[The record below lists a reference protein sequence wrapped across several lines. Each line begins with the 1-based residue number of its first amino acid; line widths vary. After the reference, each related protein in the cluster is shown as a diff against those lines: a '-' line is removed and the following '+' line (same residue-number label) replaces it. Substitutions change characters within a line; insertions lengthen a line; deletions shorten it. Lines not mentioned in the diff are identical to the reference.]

1 MAEPVFAPCVVI
13 PVYNHE
19 HAIGAV
25 VGEIRAQGLAV
36 VLVDDGSSQ
45 ACADVLQGL
54 SATPDV
60 TLVRHEHNRGKGA
73 AVVTGLHTAHA
84 RGYTHA
90 VQIDADGQHT
100 VSDVPR
106 FLEEARQHPDQ
117 VICGQPMFDASIP
130 RSRYYG
136 RYLTHGLVWL
146 ETLSFELVDTM
157 CGFRVY
163 PLVATLALLDRSGVG
178 ERMDF
183 DTEVL
188 ARNGGA
194 LSARRRLALPDVPRQ
209 CAHDQPAHQP
219 AARHA
224 RAPAVAVVAH
234 VVAQGACVSTACS
247 RRRSRRTSHFM
258 TWTWPASSGTV
269 TT

>member
-25 VGEIRAQGLAV
+25 VGGIRAQGMPM

-45 ACADVLQGL
+45 ACADVLQQL
-54 SATPDV
+54 STTADV
-60 TLVRHEHNRGKGA
+60 LLVRHERNCGKGA
-73 AVVTGLHTAHA
+73 AVSTGLRTARE

-90 VQIDADGQHT
+90 AQIDADGQHT
-100 VSDVPR
+100 VSDLRR
-106 FLEEARQHPDQ
+106 FVEEARQHPDA
-117 VICGQPMFDASIP
+117 VICGRPVFDAGIP

-146 ETLSFELVDTM
+146 ETLSFELIDTM

-163 PLVATLALLDRSGVG
+163 PLATTLALLDRGHVG
-178 ERMDF
+178 PRMDF

-188 ARNGGA
+188 VRLHWRGVRTRWLATQVRYPLDGVSHYRMFLDNVRMTSLHVRLLLGMLAR
-194 LSARRRLALPDVPRQ
+194 LPLLLWRK
-209 CAHDQPAHQP
+209 ANA
-219 AARHA
+219 
-224 RAPAVAVVAH
+224 
-234 VVAQGACVSTACS
+234 
-247 RRRSRRTSHFM
+247 
-258 TWTWPASSGTV
+258 
-269 TT
+269 

>member
-25 VGEIRAQGLAV
+25 VGGIRAQGMPM

-45 ACADVLQGL
+45 ACADVLQQL
-54 SATPDV
+54 STTADV
-60 TLVRHEHNRGKGA
+60 LLVRHERNCGKGA
-73 AVVTGLHTAHA
+73 AVSTGLRTARE

-90 VQIDADGQHT
+90 AQIDADGQHT
-100 VSDVPR
+100 VSDLRR
-106 FLEEARQHPDQ
+106 FVEEARQHPDA
-117 VICGQPMFDASIP
+117 VICGRPVFDAGIP

-146 ETLSFELVDTM
+146 ETLSFELIDTM

-163 PLVATLALLDRSGVG
+163 PLATTLALLDRAHVG
-178 ERMDF
+178 PRMDF

-188 ARNGGA
+188 VRLHWRGVRTRWLATQVRYPLDGVSHYRMFLDNVRMTSLHVRLLLGMLAR
-194 LSARRRLALPDVPRQ
+194 LPLLLWRK
-209 CAHDQPAHQP
+209 ANA
-219 AARHA
+219 
-224 RAPAVAVVAH
+224 
-234 VVAQGACVSTACS
+234 
-247 RRRSRRTSHFM
+247 
-258 TWTWPASSGTV
+258 
-269 TT
+269 

>member
-25 VGEIRAQGLAV
+25 VGEIRAQGVPL

-60 TLVRHEHNRGKGA
+60 TLVRHTHNRGKGA
-73 AVVTGLHTAHA
+73 AVVTGLHTAKE
-84 RGYTHA
+84 RGYTHV

-100 VSDVPR
+100 VSDLPR
-106 FLEEARQHPDQ
+106 FLDEARQHPDK
-117 VICGQPMFDASIP
+117 VICGRPIFDASIP

-136 RYLTHGLVWL
+136 RYLTHSLVWL
-146 ETLSFELVDTM
+146 ETLSLELIDTM

-163 PLVATLALLDRSGVG
+163 PLAVTLALLDRSGVG

-188 ARNGGA
+188 VRMHWRGVRTRWLATPVRYPLDGVSHYRMFRDNVRMTSLHISLLLGM
-194 LSARRRLALPDVPRQ
+194 LVRLPLLLWRKLWRR
-209 CAHDQPAHQP
+209 AHA
-219 AARHA
+219 
-224 RAPAVAVVAH
+224 
-234 VVAQGACVSTACS
+234 
-247 RRRSRRTSHFM
+247 
-258 TWTWPASSGTV
+258 
-269 TT
+269 

>member
-25 VGEIRAQGLAV
+25 VGAIREQGV
-36 VLVDDGSSQ
+36 PMVLVDDGSSQ
-45 ACADVLQGL
+45 ACAEVLRRL
-54 SATPDV
+54 SAAPEV
-60 TLVRHEHNRGKGA
+60 TLVRHEINRGKGA
-73 AVVTGLHTAHA
+73 AVVTGMRTASA

-100 VSDVPR
+100 VSDVTR
-106 FLEEARQHPDQ
+106 FVSEARQHPDV
-117 VICGQPMFDASIP
+117 VICGRPIFDASIP

-163 PLVATLALLDRSGVG
+163 PLAVTLALLDRTGVG
-178 ERMDF
+178 PRMDF

-188 ARNGGA
+188 V
-194 LSARRRLALPDVPRQ
+194 RLHWRGV
-209 CAHDQPAHQP
+209 
-219 AARHA
+219 
-224 RAPAVAVVAH
+224 
-234 VVAQGACVSTACS
+234 
-247 RRRSRRTSHFM
+247 RTRWLATQVRYPLDGVSHFRLFRDNVRM
-258 TWTWPASSGTV
+258 TLLHIGLLLGMLVRLPLLLWRKAHA
-269 TT
+269 

>member
-54 SATPDV
+54 SATPEV
-60 TLVRHEHNRGKGA
+60 TLVRHKHNRGKGA

-84 RGYTHA
+84 LGCTHA

-106 FLEEARQHPDQ
+106 FLEEARLHPDE
-117 VICGQPMFDASIP
+117 VICGRPMFDASIP

-136 RYLTHGLVWL
+136 RYLTHSLVWL

-188 ARNGGA
+188 VRLHWRGVRTRWLPTAVRYPLDGVSHYRMFRDNVRMTSLHISLLLGM
-194 LSARRRLALPDVPRQ
+194 LVRLPLLLWRRLWRR
-209 CAHDQPAHQP
+209 AHA
-219 AARHA
+219 
-224 RAPAVAVVAH
+224 
-234 VVAQGACVSTACS
+234 
-247 RRRSRRTSHFM
+247 
-258 TWTWPASSGTV
+258 
-269 TT
+269 

>member
-45 ACADVLQGL
+45 ACAEVLQGL
-54 SATPDV
+54 SATPEV

-106 FLEEARQHPDQ
+106 FLEEARLHPDE
-117 VICGQPMFDASIP
+117 VICGRPMFDASIP

-136 RYLTHGLVWL
+136 RYLTHSLVWL

-188 ARNGGA
+188 VRLHWRGVRTRWLATAVRYPLDGVSHYRMFRDNVRMTSLHISLLLGM
-194 LSARRRLALPDVPRQ
+194 LVRLPLLLWRR
-209 CAHDQPAHQP
+209 AHA
-219 AARHA
+219 
-224 RAPAVAVVAH
+224 
-234 VVAQGACVSTACS
+234 
-247 RRRSRRTSHFM
+247 
-258 TWTWPASSGTV
+258 
-269 TT
+269 

>member
-1 MAEPVFAPCVVI
+1 MAESVFAPCVVI

-73 AVVTGLHTAHA
+73 AVVTGLRTAHA

-106 FLEEARQHPDQ
+106 FLEEARLHPDK
-117 VICGQPMFDASIP
+117 VICGRPMFDASIP

-136 RYLTHGLVWL
+136 RYLTHSLVWL
-146 ETLSFELVDTM
+146 ETLSLELVDTM

-163 PLVATLALLDRSGVG
+163 PLAATLALLDRSGVG

-188 ARNGGA
+188 V
-194 LSARRRLALPDVPRQ
+194 RLHWRGVRTRWLATAVRYPLDGVSHYRMFRDNVRMTSLHISLLLGMLVRLPLLLWRK
-209 CAHDQPAHQP
+209 AHA
-219 AARHA
+219 
-224 RAPAVAVVAH
+224 
-234 VVAQGACVSTACS
+234 
-247 RRRSRRTSHFM
+247 
-258 TWTWPASSGTV
+258 
-269 TT
+269 

>member
-45 ACADVLQGL
+45 ACAGVLQGL
-54 SATPDV
+54 SATPEV

-84 RGYTHA
+84 RGCTHA

-106 FLEEARQHPDQ
+106 FLEEARLHPDE
-117 VICGQPMFDASIP
+117 VICGRPMFDASIP

-136 RYLTHGLVWL
+136 RYLTHSLVWL

-163 PLVATLALLDRSGVG
+163 PLAATLALLDRSGVG

-188 ARNGGA
+188 VRLHWRGVRTRWLPTAVRYPLDGVSHYRMFRDNVRMTSLHISLLLGM
-194 LSARRRLALPDVPRQ
+194 LVRLPLLLWRR
-209 CAHDQPAHQP
+209 AHA
-219 AARHA
+219 
-224 RAPAVAVVAH
+224 
-234 VVAQGACVSTACS
+234 
-247 RRRSRRTSHFM
+247 
-258 TWTWPASSGTV
+258 
-269 TT
+269 

>member
-25 VGEIRAQGLAV
+25 VGAIREQGV
-36 VLVDDGSSQ
+36 PMVLVDDGSSQ
-45 ACADVLQGL
+45 ACAEVLRRL
-54 SATPDV
+54 SAAPEV
-60 TLVRHEHNRGKGA
+60 TLVRHEINRGKGA
-73 AVVTGLHTAHA
+73 AVVTGMRTASA

-100 VSDVPR
+100 VSDVTR
-106 FLEEARQHPDQ
+106 FVNEARQHPDV
-117 VICGQPMFDASIP
+117 VICGRPIFDASIP

-163 PLVATLALLDRSGVG
+163 PLAVTLALLDRTGVG
-178 ERMDF
+178 PRMDF

-188 ARNGGA
+188 V
-194 LSARRRLALPDVPRQ
+194 RLHWRGV
-209 CAHDQPAHQP
+209 
-219 AARHA
+219 
-224 RAPAVAVVAH
+224 
-234 VVAQGACVSTACS
+234 
-247 RRRSRRTSHFM
+247 RTRWLATQVRYPLDGVSHFRLFRDNVRM
-258 TWTWPASSGTV
+258 TLLHIGLLLGMLVRLPLLLWRKAHA
-269 TT
+269 

>member
-25 VGEIRAQGLAV
+25 VDAIRAQGLPM
-36 VLVDDGSSQ
+36 VLVDDGCNQ
-45 ACADVLQGL
+45 ACAAVLQRL
-54 SATPDV
+54 STSSDV
-60 TLVRHEHNRGKGA
+60 ILVRHERNRGKGA
-73 AVVTGLHTAHA
+73 AVSTGLRTARE
-84 RGYTHA
+84 RGYTHG

-100 VSDVPR
+100 VSDLTR
-106 FLEEARQHPDQ
+106 FVAEAREHPDA
-117 VICGQPMFDASIP
+117 VICGRPIFDASIP

-163 PLVATLALLDRSGVG
+163 PLGPTLALLDRSRVG
-178 ERMDF
+178 SRMDF

-188 ARNGGA
+188 VRLNWRGVRTRWLATQVRYPLDGISHYRMFFDNARMTS
-194 LSARRRLALPDVPRQ
+194 LHVRLVLGMLVRLPLLLWRKV
-209 CAHDQPAHQP
+209 
-219 AARHA
+219 HA
-224 RAPAVAVVAH
+224 
-234 VVAQGACVSTACS
+234 
-247 RRRSRRTSHFM
+247 
-258 TWTWPASSGTV
+258 
-269 TT
+269 

>member
-25 VGEIRAQGLAV
+25 VEGIRAQGV
-36 VLVDDGSSQ
+36 PMVLIDDGCSQ
-45 ACADVLQGL
+45 ACADVLQQL
-54 SATPDV
+54 STTSGV
-60 TLVRHEHNRGKGA
+60 TLVRHAVNRGKGA
-73 AVVTGLHTAHA
+73 AVSTGMRSAHE

-90 VQIDADGQHT
+90 VQIDADGQHD
-100 VSDVPR
+100 VSDVGR
-106 FLEEARQHPDQ
+106 FVDEARQHPEA
-117 VICGQPMFDASIP
+117 VICGRPIFDASIP

-146 ETLSFELVDTM
+146 ETLSFELIDTM

-163 PLVATLALLDRSGVG
+163 PLVTTLALLDRGQVG

-188 ARNGGA
+188 V
-194 LSARRRLALPDVPRQ
+194 RLHWRGVRTRWLATSVRYPLDGVSHYRMFLDNVRMTSLHVRLVLGMLLRLPLLLWRK
-209 CAHDQPAHQP
+209 ANA
-219 AARHA
+219 
-224 RAPAVAVVAH
+224 
-234 VVAQGACVSTACS
+234 
-247 RRRSRRTSHFM
+247 
-258 TWTWPASSGTV
+258 
-269 TT
+269 

>member
-1 MAEPVFAPCVVI
+1 MVI

-100 VSDVPR
+100 VSDLPR
-106 FLEEARQHPDQ
+106 FLEEARLHPDD
-117 VICGQPMFDASIP
+117 VICGRPLFDASIP

-136 RYLTHGLVWL
+136 RYLTHSLVWL

-163 PLVATLALLDRSGVG
+163 PLAATLALLDRSGVG

-188 ARNGGA
+188 VRLHWRGVRTRWLATAVRYPLDGVSHYRMFRDNVRMTSLHISLLLGMIVR
-194 LSARRRLALPDVPRQ
+194 LPLLLWRR
-209 CAHDQPAHQP
+209 AHA
-219 AARHA
+219 
-224 RAPAVAVVAH
+224 
-234 VVAQGACVSTACS
+234 
-247 RRRSRRTSHFM
+247 
-258 TWTWPASSGTV
+258 
-269 TT
+269 

>member
-25 VGEIRAQGLAV
+25 VGAIREQGV
-36 VLVDDGSSQ
+36 PMVLVDDGSSQ
-45 ACADVLQGL
+45 ACAEVLQRL
-54 SATPDV
+54 SAAPEV
-60 TLVRHEHNRGKGA
+60 TLVRHEINRGKGA
-73 AVVTGLHTAHA
+73 AVVTGMRTASA

-100 VSDVPR
+100 VSDVTR
-106 FLEEARQHPDQ
+106 FLNEARQHPDA
-117 VICGQPMFDASIP
+117 VICGRPIFDASIP

-163 PLVATLALLDRSGVG
+163 PLAVTLALLDRTGVG
-178 ERMDF
+178 PRMDF

-188 ARNGGA
+188 V
-194 LSARRRLALPDVPRQ
+194 RLHWRGV
-209 CAHDQPAHQP
+209 
-219 AARHA
+219 
-224 RAPAVAVVAH
+224 
-234 VVAQGACVSTACS
+234 
-247 RRRSRRTSHFM
+247 RTRWLETQVRYPLDGVSHFRMFRDNVRM
-258 TWTWPASSGTV
+258 TLLHIGLLLGMLVRLPLLLWRKAHA
-269 TT
+269 

>member
-45 ACADVLQGL
+45 ACAGVLQGL
-54 SATPDV
+54 SATPEV

-106 FLEEARQHPDQ
+106 FLEEARLHPDE
-117 VICGQPMFDASIP
+117 VICGRPMFDASIP

-136 RYLTHGLVWL
+136 RYLTHSLVWL

-188 ARNGGA
+188 VRLHWRGVRTRWLPTAVRYPLDGVSHYRMFRDNVRMTSLHISLLLGM
-194 LSARRRLALPDVPRQ
+194 LVRLPLLLWRRLWRR
-209 CAHDQPAHQP
+209 AHA
-219 AARHA
+219 
-224 RAPAVAVVAH
+224 
-234 VVAQGACVSTACS
+234 
-247 RRRSRRTSHFM
+247 
-258 TWTWPASSGTV
+258 
-269 TT
+269 